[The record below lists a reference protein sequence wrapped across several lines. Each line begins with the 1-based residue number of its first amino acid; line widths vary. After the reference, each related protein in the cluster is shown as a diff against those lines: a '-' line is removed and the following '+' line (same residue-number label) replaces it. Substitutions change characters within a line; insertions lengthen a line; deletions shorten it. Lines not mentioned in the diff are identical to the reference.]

1 MPSPTIVIDL
11 TTASTPP
18 SLSTPA
24 PPIIAIPL
32 SEAKGEDLTIEAVL
46 HKEIAIVREETVR
59 VLMQK
64 ICREY
69 PEVARMVADV
79 LLIQEGEE
87 RYFSTEESSD
97 EEADVKIEGEDTKET
112 EAQEYSATRKS
123 TKGKSWRLFLANER

>member
-1 MPSPTIVIDL
+1 MPYPTVFIDL
-11 TTASTPP
+11 TTARLPA

-24 PPIIAIPL
+24 PPIFAIPL
-32 SEAKGEDLTIEAVL
+32 SEEEGEDPTIEAVL

-79 LLIQEGEE
+79 LLIQEGEV
-87 RYFSTEESSD
+87 RYSLR
-97 EEADVKIEGEDTKET
+97 KNLPTK
-112 EAQEYSATRKS
+112 R
-123 TKGKSWRLFLANER
+123 RL